1 MSGRMA
7 KLDRAIALIH
17 MLCES
22 AEGLTLDEMAAKLEV
37 NRRTAERLR
46 DVILLHFDL
55 HETLDGRTKRFRILG
70 SLRRVYSRPSAA
82 EIAALQAE
90 VAAQER
96 EGTSQAALLGSLLAK
111 VRSALDDREKL
122 RLDPDLDALARLQRS
137 RVTAGPVVIAEPEVL
152 IAVQRAIIGGNAI
165 EFDYVAEGASAPKWR
180 RVVPYGLIHGPI
192 TYLVGKMPGRDKE
205 PVIFRLDRMS
215 AVRPT
220 EDLHEVPAD
229 WDLDEWLAQ
238 SFGIWRE
245 DDHDI
250 VLRVLP
256 SAVPKA
262 RAWRFHPSQ
271 RFEEDGNELLV
282 RFRSGGLRE
291 IAEHLFTWGGDVKI
305 EGPDALRDVMRE
317 RVLLAFASV

>member
-1 MSGRMA
+1 MTGRMA
-7 KLDRAIALIH
+7 KLDRAINLIH
-17 MLCES
+17 HLCES
-22 AEGLTLDEMAAKLEV
+22 AEGLTLDEMAGVLGV
-37 NRRTAERLR
+37 NRRTVERLR

-55 HETLDGRTKRFRILG
+55 DEVMDGRIKRFRIRDG
-70 SLRRVYSRPSAA
+70 LRRVYSRPSAA
-82 EIAALQAE
+82 ELAALQAE
-90 VAAQER
+90 VAAQQR
-96 EGTSQAALLGSLLAK
+96 EGTPQAALLSSLLGK

-137 RVTAGPVVIAEPEVL
+137 RVVAGPVVSAEAEVL
-152 IAVQRAIIGGNAI
+152 LAVQRAIIGGTAI
-165 EFDYVAEGASAPKWR
+165 EFDYLPEGASETKWR

-192 TYLVGKMPGRDKE
+192 TYLVGKMPKSDKE
-205 PVIFRLDRMS
+205 PLIFRLDRMTNP
-215 AVRPT
+215 RIGNEPF
-220 EDLHEVPAD
+220 EVPAD
-229 WDLDEWLAQ
+229 WDLDAWLGQ

-271 RFEEDGNELLV
+271 HFEEDGEELIV

-291 IAEHLFTWGGDVKI
+291 IAEHLFTWGGDVRI
-305 EGPDALRDVMRE
+305 EGPEELRKVMTE
-317 RVLLAFASV
+317 RVMLAWASV